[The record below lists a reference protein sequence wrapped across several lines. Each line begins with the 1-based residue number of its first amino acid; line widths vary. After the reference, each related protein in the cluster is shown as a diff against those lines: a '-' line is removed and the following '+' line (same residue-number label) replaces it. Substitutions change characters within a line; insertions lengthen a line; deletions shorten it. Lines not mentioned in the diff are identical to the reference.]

1 VLIAKLA
8 ISTVFDSGSAEFL
21 ERWLRAICASAC
33 RAGVEAR
40 PTPAMQGTLQ
50 VIPMVVR
57 TAMHSESVMPQGY
70 LAQALYSPAPRPLF
84 FKSIQI

>member
-8 ISTVFDSGSAEFL
+8 ISTVFDSRSAEFL
-21 ERWLRAICASAC
+21 ERWPRAIGASAC

-40 PTPAMQGTLQ
+40 PAMEGALQ
-50 VIPMVVR
+50 VIAMVVR
-57 TAMHSESVMPQGY
+57 TAMHSESVMAAGVSC
-70 LAQALYSPAPRPLF
+70 AGLYFSEPHPPF